1 MEKNQ
6 NKPLNPCEEVLA
18 HHGILGMKWGIRRYQ
33 PYPKDYHGDGRFVG
47 KTGKSRAKT
56 SYIKKSR
63 EALPRVADMSDEELR
78 QLLNRLNQ
86 ERRLY
91 SMAMEADNK
100 KVISILKSVGLTGG
114 SAVAISKLSK
124 DENIKKI
131 AAAIDKL
138 FHKQ

>member
-6 NKPLNPCEEVLA
+6 NEPLNPCEEVLA
-18 HHGILGMKWGIRRYQ
+18 HHGILGMKWGVRRFQ

-63 EALPRVADMSDEELR
+63 EALPRVSDMSDEELN
-78 QLLNRLNQ
+78 QLLNRLNK
-86 ERRLY
+86 ERQLY
-91 SMAMEADNK
+91 SMATEADNK

-131 AAAIDKL
+131 TAAISKF
-138 FHKQ
+138 FHK